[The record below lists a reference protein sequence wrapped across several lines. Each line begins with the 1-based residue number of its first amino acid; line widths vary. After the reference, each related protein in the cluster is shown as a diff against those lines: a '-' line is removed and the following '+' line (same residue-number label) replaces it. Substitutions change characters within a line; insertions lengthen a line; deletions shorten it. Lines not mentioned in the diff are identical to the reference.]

1 MSFKFSSGR
10 TININHKLFYHYRKK
25 KRKKEKLYPDR
36 LPFEN
41 FPSQMMY
48 YRTTEKF
55 GTIKFLPHLD
65 PNLASRNEKEK
76 KKKQE
81 NESEIRSISQ
91 GGEEKR
97 GIDGGI
103 WAKRSKRREPGF
115 KLLRSRLQ
123 LDPRRYRLLGTPMQ
137 LHNEV
142 VTAIAAINLAVCR
155 RCVCMWTSDVSGKTE
170 YGNACKSCN
179 KSIIY
184 ICRSRR
190 A

>member
-1 MSFKFSSGR
+1 
-10 TININHKLFYHYRKK
+10 
-25 KRKKEKLYPDR
+25 
-36 LPFEN
+36 
-41 FPSQMMY
+41 MMY

-65 PNLASRNEKEK
+65 PNLASRKWKRKKEK
-76 KKKQE
+76 TRKR
-81 NESEIRSISQ
+81 IRNSLDFARRRRKE
-91 GGEEKR
+91 GN
-97 GIDGGI
+97 GI

>member
-1 MSFKFSSGR
+1 MSFKFSSGW
-10 TININHKLFYHYRKK
+10 TININHKLLYHYRIKREKK
-25 KRKKEKLYPDR
+25 KNFTQIGSR
-36 LPFEN
+36 LKISLLKWCIIEQPK
-41 FPSQMMY
+41 SLT
-48 YRTTEKF
+48 R
-55 GTIKFLPHLD
+55 IFLPHLD

>member
-10 TININHKLFYHYRKK
+10 LILIINYSITIEKKREKK
-25 KRKKEKLYPDR
+25 KNFTQIGSR
-36 LPFEN
+36 LKISLLKWCIIERPK
-41 FPSQMMY
+41 SLT
-48 YRTTEKF
+48 R
-55 GTIKFLPHLD
+55 IFLPHLD
-65 PNLASRNEKEK
+65 PNLANEKEK

-97 GIDGGI
+97 GIDGSI

>member
-10 TININHKLFYHYRKK
+10 TINTYHKLLYHYRKK

-55 GTIKFLPHLD
+55 DTNIFAP
-65 PNLASRNEKEK
+65 SRSKSSKWKRKKEK
-76 KKKQE
+76 
-81 NESEIRSISQ
+81 IR
-91 GGEEKR
+91 KR
-97 GIDGGI
+97 IRNSLDFARRGRKEGNGI